1 MRGDDTTYIRT
12 FLGGR
17 FWPLDPHVDDL
28 RIEDIAHALS
38 QLCRWTGHS
47 KKFYSVA
54 QHSVLVSENLPP
66 MLQLEGLMHDASEA
80 YLSDL
85 SRPIK
90 HAPGLGDVYRR
101 VERKLENTIA
111 IKYGLPLTPSP
122 AVKVVDNR
130 LLYTEARDLM
140 SGFLWS
146 NESAAVNATGEPNF
160 LPLTIVPWSPE
171 RAEKEFLQRFHLLT
185 SPTTFTTGEYAA
197 SIGLSRHAALARL
210 KKLSGRGI
218 VERTRVSQDQ
228 GGVVRTNVVGWRF
241 LGNGDGNTVVRVGTS
256 GTSGT
261 VTSLAEDAGAVVES
275 YQASGR

>member
-1 MRGDDTTYIRT
+1 MRGDNTTYIRT
-12 FLGGR
+12 FLGGS

-54 QHSVLVSENLPP
+54 QHSVLVSENLPS

-101 VERKLENTIA
+101 VEKKIERVIA
-111 IKYGLPLTPSP
+111 QKYGLPLSPSP
-122 AVKVVDNR
+122 AVKIVDNR

-140 SGFLWS
+140 AGFVWS
-146 NESAAVNATGEPNF
+146 NESAEANETGKPDF
-160 LPLTIVPWSPE
+160 LPFTIVPWSPE

-185 SPTTFTTGEYAA
+185 SPSTFTTGEYAA
-197 SIGLSRHAALARL
+197 SIGLARHAALGRL
-210 KKLSGRGI
+210 KKLAARGI

-228 GGVVRTNVVGWRF
+228 GGVVRTNVVGWKF
-241 LGNGDGNTVVRVGTS
+241 LGSNGNPVVEVGRS
-256 GTSGT
+256 ALSGT
-261 VTSLAEDAGAVVES
+261 VDPLSEDAEVVVAG
-275 YQASGR
+275 YQASG